1 MTAAIRI
8 PTHTTPARDPF
19 AADLSLS
26 ARAGLTSGLSLGVDP
41 AVAAELAYRRE
52 SLQRRRARRRDFDGD
67 PEEGG
72 GKPRARRTG
81 TVSRWISW
89 LPSVPR
95 HRSSGATAS

>member
-8 PTHTTPARDPF
+8 PTHTNNDPF
-19 AADLSLS
+19 ATDLSLS
-26 ARAGLTSGLSLGVDP
+26 ARAGLSSGLSLGVDP

-52 SLQRRRARRRDFDGD
+52 ALQRRRIRRELAAVDEADG
-67 PEEGG
+67 GT
-72 GKPRARRTG
+72 PRARRTG

-95 HRSSGATAS
+95 HRSSDAIAS

>member
-8 PTHTTPARDPF
+8 PTHTTDRF
-19 AADLSLS
+19 ATDLSVS

-52 SLQRRRARRRDFDGD
+52 ALQRRRIRRSLAADA
-67 PEEGG
+67 EAG
-72 GKPRARRTG
+72 GKPRADRTG

-95 HRSSGATAS
+95 HRSSDAIAS

>member
-8 PTHTTPARDPF
+8 PTHTTPAHDTF

-52 SLQRRRARRRDFDGD
+52 SLQRRRVRRRDFGD
-67 PEEGG
+67 PEDGG
-72 GKPRARRTG
+72 GRPRARRTG

-95 HRSSGATAS
+95 HRSSGATAN

>member
-1 MTAAIRI
+1 MTTAIRI
-8 PTHTTPARDPF
+8 PTHTHDPF
-19 AADLSLS
+19 AADLSIS

-52 SLQRRRARRRDFDGD
+52 SLQRRRARRRDFTDD
-67 PEEGG
+67 RDQDG

-81 TVSRWISW
+81 TVTRWISW

-95 HRSSGATAS
+95 HRSSGAIAS